1 MNQNHTHIMKKQNV
15 KKSLV
20 LAKKTVSRLDE
31 EQVLGGAGASGGFAC
46 TRSQLSKCPTQMSL
60 SLCATCNSWYC

>member
-1 MNQNHTHIMKKQNV
+1 MKKQNL

-46 TRSQLSKCPTQMSL
+46 TRSQISKCATQMSFTR
-60 SLCATCNSWYC
+60 CAVCNSWYC